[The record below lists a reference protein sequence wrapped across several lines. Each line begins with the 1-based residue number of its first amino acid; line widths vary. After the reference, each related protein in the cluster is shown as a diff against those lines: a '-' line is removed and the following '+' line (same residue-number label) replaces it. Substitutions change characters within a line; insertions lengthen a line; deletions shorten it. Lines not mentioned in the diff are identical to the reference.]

1 MIAVTY
7 KSLSLQSLSHRSN
20 RISKFKVVGHLTK
33 TGRLWEWLQGELWL
47 FTVVSTI
54 MYKRLKNWKILWFM
68 YLSYWMWG
76 LLLICLINVGKQYPI
91 FQTDFSSSCF
101 FYPSQVLIGD
111 GTACQSFA
119 SLSPMQRKFKTINK
133 QLMLTE
139 VVHEVFNPFTPKS
152 DLIDFTLSNTRQF
165 YSSKG
170 PLVPG
175 SARLKNPRWRPNTER
190 KGFSAMK
197 PPVTTC
203 KQAIPRVT

>member
-1 MIAVTY
+1 
-7 KSLSLQSLSHRSN
+7 
-20 RISKFKVVGHLTK
+20 
-33 TGRLWEWLQGELWL
+33 
-47 FTVVSTI
+47 
-54 MYKRLKNWKILWFM
+54 MYF
-68 YLSYWMWG
+68 SYWMWG

-101 FYPSQVLIGD
+101 FILCRSSLEMGLPVNHLL
-111 GTACQSFA
+111 

-152 DLIDFTLSNTRQF
+152 DLIDFTLSNARQF

-203 KQAIPRVT
+203 K